1 MCSLAALFFC
11 FVCLTSNRTLRCLSY
26 PLHDIMV
33 AAKTG
38 TDKVDFLWKQIQEAL
53 QRNMSFVGDT
63 HRDGTPTSVRLLQST
78 GEMTNISTTQH
89 LVMDRLMIQVNE
101 AIRSLQ
107 RQGNESKLNDIET
120 ARNLLADAHASKEV
134 KDD

>member
-1 MCSLAALFFC
+1 
-11 FVCLTSNRTLRCLSY
+11 
-26 PLHDIMV
+26 MV

-53 QRNMSFVGDT
+53 QRNMSVVAPT
-63 HRDGTPTSVRLLQST
+63 PDGTPTSVRLLQMN
-78 GEMTNISTTQH
+78 EVTNISTQH
-89 LVMDRLMIQVNE
+89 LVLDRLIIQVNE

-107 RQGNESKLNDIET
+107 RQGNESKMSDIET

-134 KDD
+134 NLICSSVEELEP